1 MDTKLK
7 FEGDLATK
15 ADILEEAHHDISML
29 FHQQPIGAWLSI
41 AEILRQAIDAAWD
54 AGQESCT
61 RPHLNRKE
69 IEMRGRWGY
78 GGD

>member
-1 MDTKLK
+1 MTVSN
-7 FEGDLATK
+7 LATK
-15 ADILEEAHHDISML
+15 ADILQEAHSAISML
-29 FHQQPIGAWLSI
+29 FHHHPIGAWLEI
-41 AEILRQAIDAAWD
+41 AEVLRLAIDSAWD